1 MSTGMPYSGQAHTM
15 RAVLQ
20 RVKQASVSV
29 AGTAIGRIGTGLLV
43 LLGVGQQDTSDD
55 VAYMVTK
62 TVNLRVFE
70 DAAGLMNLHIRDVGG
85 QVLVVSQFT
94 LYGDCRKGRRPSFSC
109 AAGPEHAKKLYDQY
123 IERLQA
129 AGLTVASGRFQTI
142 MDIAL
147 VNDGPVTLLLDS
159 SKCF

>member
-1 MSTGMPYSGQAHTM
+1 M

-29 AGTAIGRIGTGLLV
+29 AGTTVGAIGKGFLV
-43 LLGVGQQDTSDD
+43 LLGVGQQDTVDE
-55 VAYMVTK
+55 VAYMVAK

-70 DAAGLMNLHIRDVGG
+70 DADGLMNLSIGDAGG

-94 LYGDCRKGRRPSFSC
+94 LYGDCRKGRRPSFSE
-109 AAGPEHAKKLYDQY
+109 AAEPGLARTLYEHY
-123 IERLQA
+123 IAGLKA
-129 AGLTVASGRFQTI
+129 AGLTVATGKFQA
-142 MDIAL
+142 MMNVAL

-159 SKCF
+159 SKTV

>member
-1 MSTGMPYSGQAHTM
+1 M

-20 RVKQASVSV
+20 RVKEASVSV
-29 AGTAIGRIGTGLLV
+29 AGDTVGKIDNGFLV
-43 LLGVGQQDTSDD
+43 LLGVGQHDTAED
-55 VAYMVTK
+55 VAYVVAK
-62 TVNLRVFE
+62 TVNLRVFD
-70 DAAGLMNLHIRDVGG
+70 DAQGLMNLSIRDAGG

-109 AAGPEHAKKLYDQY
+109 AATPEQARKLYDAY
-123 IERLQA
+123 IEGLRA
-129 AGLTVASGRFQTI
+129 AGLTVASGIFQAM

-159 SKCF
+159 SKSF